1 MAGSRWVFLIFLF
14 LPFLLE
20 GEVLHNHPLKRE
32 SVYRSF
38 DNIRLPF
45 DDNQVNAIF
54 QDNRGMIWLGTKRG
68 LYSFNGYDFHE
79 YHDEIFSNQSRVLS
93 IVQIDDDHLCLGTDD
108 GIKWFDL
115 TDESFCMLY
124 PETRLDYGVCSLALH
139 AGSLWIGTQEHGLL
153 RMDIADGSVE
163 KTGLSVGDETMI
175 YSIEPT
181 EEKLFIASYEHLCYY
196 DMEAGR
202 VSLVDLGVSGRLPVN
217 ALLWDEGKDCIW
229 VGTRGCLYKYD
240 IGKEDVIWKSDMTG
254 ISIRTLSRDADGNLL
269 IGTDA
274 GLYILDAESG
284 DCTHVVHDSRNSK
297 SLCNNIVL
305 DILCDRNHN
314 VWLGTDSG
322 ISLVYANSGQDY
334 IHLSEFVSSG
344 EGNLFTCMI
353 KDSSGDYWLGGKNG
367 LLHITD
373 TAEGYRT
380 DWFRQN
386 SGSHPLRHNIVR
398 YIFED
403 SSDNI
408 WIASDG
414 GVGRYDDR
422 KDEFIFYRIQDRK
435 SGRNA
440 DWAYSIA
447 EDMYGRLW
455 IATYKGGIF
464 VCDRD
469 NMKLLHHF
477 DESTGV
483 GNNVYMV
490 QNDDGGHVW
499 ACTSSGLV
507 SVDVNS
513 LEVRQHGINTFN
525 MLYYRNSI
533 WYSVLGKL
541 YRYDINTS
549 RTADIPYPGT
559 GSYIYSFVPGN
570 DRIWFTSAEGVF
582 CADPLTLTVKSI
594 PVAPDNYLCGLY
606 DGQDNELLWGGE
618 DCIVRMSLD
627 GKETGSRPD
636 SVFISSIVSNGRLLK
651 FNEDYSGCNP
661 RYGNSIELKKITN
674 VDVELSSYSYRSDD
688 TFFYKFDNDAWWS
701 ALRKGQNHIPLVNLR
716 GGRYK
721 LMLSVSN
728 PDSDPSAAINEYYI
742 SVPYPWY
749 LDRKAFAVYLL
760 LAVSLVVA
768 VVRQVHVRNRR
779 KLELRE
785 KEMKQELADMKMDF
799 FVNVSHEL
807 KTPLSLIMAPVSKM
821 LSETTNA
828 RQRNALSK
836 IYDNALRLNTLIHKI
851 LDFRQIETESG
862 DSLIRS
868 HVEVCS
874 MVRGCMNIF
883 SAALEEKRVTV
894 NFHSARETVWANI
907 DKLKIE
913 SAIMNILSNAIK
925 YVEKGTGIID
935 VGVESDK
942 NNLEI
947 TIADNGCGIDK
958 DELPLVFIRYFQGRH
973 SREGNGI
980 GLYLVKKYIELH
992 GGKISIESGRGT
1004 RVRMTVPLSAD
1015 ADDRKPDEDYSHEEG
1030 ADAASA
1036 RILIIDDNKEMVA
1049 FLAGTLSRYYQCR
1062 CAYNGNDGL
1071 EALDGYSPDLIIVDE
1086 MMPGMD
1092 GLAFS
1097 RAVRQ
1102 NHRTATVPIIMLTAK
1117 DDMAT
1122 EMKSIK
1128 IGVDVF
1134 MPKPFDLKK
1143 LQLRIAQLL
1152 QRKDSVEQS
1161 VRMEAVLNTAFNGS
1175 PESKSYDEIFME
1187 NVIRVIDGN
1196 MERDDFDVS
1205 SLADMLAVDSKQLY
1219 RKLKQLTGYSP
1230 VNYIRKLRMKK
1241 AALLLKEDKFTVSE
1255 VMFLVGY
1262 SNSSYFSKCFAEE
1275 FGMKPKDYIII
1286 NRNKDKRQIQDM
1298 SD

>member
-1 MAGSRWVFLIFLF
+1 MSRWVLLIFLF
-14 LPFLLE
+14 LPSLLE
-20 GEVLHNHPLKRE
+20 GEVLYEHPLKRE
-32 SVYRSF
+32 SIYRTF

-79 YHDEIFSNQSRVLS
+79 YHDEVYSNQSRVLS
-93 IVQIDDDHLCLGTDD
+93 IVQIDNNHLCIGTDK

-115 TDESFCMLY
+115 IDESFCTLY
-124 PETRLDYGVCSLALH
+124 PDARLDYAVCSLALYD
-139 AGSLWIGTQEHGLL
+139 GSLWIGTQDYGLM
-153 RMDIADGSVE
+153 RMDLADGSVGNV
-163 KTGLSVGDETMI
+163 GLSGGGETMI
-175 YSIEPT
+175 YSIEPA
-181 EEKLFIASYEHLCYY
+181 EEKLFIASYEHLSYY
-196 DMEAGR
+196 DTKVGKGR
-202 VSLVDLGVSGRLPVN
+202 LVDLGVSGRLPVN
-217 ALLWDEGKDCIW
+217 SLLWDEEKGCIW

-240 IGKEDVIWKSDMTG
+240 VKKDEVIWKLDMTG
-254 ISIRTLSRDADGNLL
+254 ISIRSMSKDAGGNLL
-269 IGTDA
+269 MGTDA
-274 GLYILDAESG
+274 GLYILDKEG
-284 DCTHVVHDSRNSK
+284 NVCTHAVHDSKNAK

-305 DILCDRNHN
+305 DILCDKNHN

-322 ISLVYANSGQDY
+322 ISLAYASSWQHY

-344 EGNLFTCMI
+344 EGNLFTCMT
-353 KDSSGDYWLGGKNG
+353 KDSSGGYWLGGKNG
-367 LLHITD
+367 LLHIRD
-373 TAEGYRT
+373 VADGYET

-386 SGSHPLRHNIVR
+386 SRSHPLQHNIVR
-398 YIFED
+398 DIFED

-408 WIASDG
+408 WIATDG
-414 GVGRYDDR
+414 GVGRYDGR
-422 KDEFIFYRIQDRK
+422 KDKFIFYRIQDEE

-440 DWAYSIA
+440 NWAYSIA
-447 EDMYGRLW
+447 EDMFGRLW
-455 IATYKGGIF
+455 IATYMGGIF
-464 VCDRD
+464 ICDRD
-469 NMKLLHHF
+469 NMELLHHF
-477 DESTGV
+477 DENSGV
-483 GNNVYMV
+483 GNDVYMI
-490 QNDDGGHVW
+490 QDDGCGHIW
-499 ACTSSGLV
+499 ACTSAGLI

-513 LEVRQHGINTFN
+513 LEVRQHGIAIFN
-525 MLYYRNSI
+525 MIYHGNAI
-533 WYSVLGKL
+533 WYSLFEKL
-541 YRYDINTS
+541 YRYDITTS
-549 RTADIPYPGT
+549 QTADIFYSGT
-559 GSYIYSFVPGN
+559 NGHIYSFIQGN
-570 DRIWFTSAEGVF
+570 DRIWFLSAEGVF
-582 CADPLTLTVKSI
+582 CVDPLTLSVKRI
-594 PVAPDNYLCGLY
+594 FVATGNYLCGLY
-606 DGQDNELLWGGE
+606 DARDEELLLGGE
-618 DCIVRMSLD
+618 DCIVRVPLA
-627 GKETGSRPD
+627 GEETGSRKD

-651 FNEDYSGCNP
+651 FNEDYSGSNP
-661 RYGNSIELKKITN
+661 RYGNSIDLKKITN
-674 VDVELSSYSYRSDD
+674 VEIELSSYSYRTDD
-688 TFFYKFDNDAWWS
+688 TYFYKFDNDDWWS

-728 PDSDPSAAINEYYI
+728 PDSNPAAVINEYSI

-749 LDRKAFAVYLL
+749 LNRAVLAMYMLV
-760 LAVSLVVA
+760 AVSLVA
-768 VVRQVHVRNRR
+768 AAIRQVQAKNRR

-785 KEMKQELADMKMDF
+785 KEMKQELTDMKMDF
-799 FVNVSHEL
+799 FVNVTHEL
-807 KTPLSLIMAPVSKM
+807 KTPLSLIIAPISKL

-828 RQRNALSK
+828 RQRNTLSK

-851 LDFRQIETESG
+851 LDFRQIEIESE

-874 MVRGCMNIF
+874 LIRSCINIF
-883 SAALEEKRVTV
+883 SATIEEKHLTV
-894 NFHSARETVWANI
+894 IFHSRNETIWANL
-907 DKLKIE
+907 DRLKIE
-913 SAIMNILSNAIK
+913 SAIINILSNAIK
-925 YVEKGTGIID
+925 YVKKGTGTID
-935 VGVESDK
+935 IVADADD

-992 GGKISIESGRGT
+992 GGKITIESSRGT
-1004 RVRMTVPLSAD
+1004 KVMMTVPLSAD
-1015 ADDRKPDEDYSHEEG
+1015 TDDRKPDMADNREDWPCP
-1030 ADAASA
+1030 ASA
-1036 RILIIDDNKEMVA
+1036 RILIIDDNKEIVA
-1049 FLAGTLSRYYQCR
+1049 FLSGTLSGYYQCR

-1071 EALDGYSPDLIIVDE
+1071 EVLDEFSPDLIIVDE
-1086 MMPGMD
+1086 MMPGMT

-1102 NHRTATVPIIMLTAK
+1102 NHRTAAIPIIMLTAK

-1128 IGVDVF
+1128 TGVDVF

-1152 QRKDSVEQS
+1152 QRKDSVEKS
-1161 VRMEAVLNTAFNGS
+1161 VRIEAALNTAFDGS
-1175 PESKSYDEIFME
+1175 PECKSSDENFME
-1187 NVIRVIDGN
+1187 NVIRIIDEN

-1205 SLADMLAVDSKQLY
+1205 RLADMLAVDSKQLY

-1262 SNSSYFSKCFAEE
+1262 SNSSYFSKCFEKE
-1275 FGMKPKDYIII
+1275 FGLKPKDYIIM
-1286 NRNKDKRQIQDM
+1286 NRNADTGHV
-1298 SD
+1298 